1 MDSPDLLSLAVSQ
14 NLLKPKHLGQVRTLE
29 AQARGR
35 GLTVDPEV
43 LLVSR
48 GYLSTE
54 QVKGLRRLLR
64 IQGVAATP
72 DPDPGNTTAL
82 QMKLGVRIRKAGLV
96 APDQLEECLKV
107 QGEMR
112 KAGVHLRIG
121 EVLVSKGYLAPD
133 ALEAFLL
140 VHSARD
146 SGRGDVEG
154 LAGWV
159 WALIGALLLL
169 LAAGGVVLYAAA
181 SKGALHDWFA
191 KLFG

>member
-1 MDSPDLLSLAVSQ
+1 MESPDLLSLAVSQ
-14 NLLKPKHLGQVRTLE
+14 NLLKPKHLDQVRTLE

-48 GYLSTE
+48 GYLSAE
-54 QVKGLRRLLR
+54 QVRGLRKILR

-72 DPDPGNTTAL
+72 DPGPGATTTL
-82 QMKLGVRIRKAGLV
+82 QMKLGSRIRKAGLV

-146 SGRGDVEG
+146 AGRGEDEG
-154 LAGWV
+154 LSGWV
-159 WALIGALLLL
+159 WALIVVVLILLLS
-169 LAAGGVVLYAAA
+169 GGVVLYAAA
-181 SKGALHDWFA
+181 SKGALHDYFV
-191 KLFG
+191 KLFS